1 MGKIRQQLTPEQRVL
16 WDDTTG
22 GDSWTPSQGPVGAKD
37 VKAQDELSE
46 LKRSVTGRE
55 VPTHAAGVG
64 PVVFRK
70 GEVWDTLTC
79 KILAFP
85 VNTHHFM
92 GGPDTFEGKNAAVVW
107 NNNVYWLG
115 EDGGLINGQCC
126 TAHYLGQVMERCGL
140 ENVFVCDAAGV
151 AHPRAGSGLKK
162 DHAGT
167 RKLVTAHVE
176 YLLRSGRRMFEVH
189 SRGTTLRFI
198 EVLEKMATEG
208 HADVSIKIG
217 SGNVRVHVFFGV
229 PCGPS
234 GELDTVVLVAT
245 NHHSMMRFSFVANS
259 IIRSQMVASALAG
272 NALTKGQ
279 VDDLWAMSTT
289 GSLSPKEWKEFFAVL
304 LEELGEELLAKFES
318 YVTTHDGDMDRA
330 YQSLIAWKVCWCPP
344 CLLLDRTGT
353 VAR

>member
-1 MGKIRQQLTPEQRVL
+1 RVL

-22 GDSWTPSQGPVGAKD
+22 GDSWTPRRRKVESED
-37 VKAQDELSE
+37 VKDQADISK
-46 LKRSVTGRE
+46 LKKTVTGRKAPE
-55 VPTHAAGVG
+55 NAAGVG
-64 PVVFRK
+64 NVVFK
-70 GEVWDTLTC
+70 NGVLWDILTC

-85 VNTHHFM
+85 VNDQHFM
-92 GGPDTFEGKNAAVVW
+92 GGPDEYKGKNAAVVW
-107 NNNVYWLG
+107 RNVVYWLG
-115 EDGGLINGQCC
+115 ENGKLLDGQCC
-126 TAHYLGQVMERCGL
+126 TAHYLGQVMQRCGL
-140 ENVFVCDAAGV
+140 ENVFVCDASGV
-151 AHPRAGSGLKK
+151 AHPRAGSGLEK

-167 RKLVTAHVE
+167 HELVTAHVE

-229 PCGPS
+229 PCGPD
-234 GELDTVVLVAT
+234 GKLDTVVLFGT
-245 NHHSMMRFSFVANS
+245 NHHSMMRWSFVANS
-259 IIRSQMVASALAG
+259 IIRSQIAASALAG

-289 GSLSPKEWKEFFAVL
+289 GSLSPEDWKEYFAVL
-304 LEELGEELLAKFES
+304 VEELGEELLANFES

-330 YQSLIAWKVCWCPP
+330 YQSLIGWK
-344 CLLLDRTGT
+344 
-353 VAR
+353 